1 MTEANTTIETSPE
14 QNQSYWSD
22 VRKLLDND
30 DPRRKNEGVVELLL
44 KMTPELLEEDYDT
57 YEEGFDLTLKALS
70 FEDTETTLCYPIRI
84 CAVCTLVNVIEHIQK
99 NPKQE
104 YVGIYAEAA
113 LAIEDKAYDKD
124 EHIRVKLPA
133 KTAVRKYLKGYRKM
147 IFR

>member
-22 VRKLLDND
+22 VKELLDNE
-30 DPRRKNEGVVELLL
+30 DPRRKNDGVMELLL
-44 KMTPELLEEDYDT
+44 RMTPELLEEDYDT

-84 CAVCTLVNVIEHIQK
+84 CAVCTLANVLEHIQK
-99 NPKQE
+99 NPKAE
-104 YVGIYAEAA
+104 YAGIYAEAA
-113 LAIEDKAYDKD
+113 LAIENKAYDKE
-124 EHIRVKLPA
+124 EHVRVRFSA
-133 KTAVRKYLKGYRKM
+133 KDAFRKYLKGSKNG

>member
-22 VRKLLDND
+22 VKELLDND
-30 DPRRKNEGVVELLL
+30 DPRRKNDGVVELLL

-70 FEDTETTLCYPIRI
+70 FEDTETTLYYPVRV

-104 YVGIYAEAA
+104 YAGIYAEAA

-124 EHIRVKLPA
+124 EHTRVRLPA
-133 KTAVRKYLKGYRKM
+133 KTAVRKYLRGHRKS